1 MRRSAVR
8 KRNFAHT
15 PSLAALGVFPALC
28 ILFFLLFTFF
38 YQFPAFNRLFRDA
51 ALNQAVATAQLL
63 AASLFG
69 EEQVLESD
77 ALDPE
82 LLKRL
87 EDIQRQGQIIKM
99 RIYSPGAEVVYSSE
113 PDEVGKIKTDPYFQE
128 LLIGHKAA
136 AAEAG
141 RGQSPL
147 EGQRGVADR
156 IEAYVPVTR
165 QGRLLGVFEIYYD
178 AAPQN
183 QRRRGL
189 VAFSSAVLAFACAI
203 LLAALGIGASSVWRQ
218 LGELRELQEPP
229 LPIERKSI
237 RPQRSGRYSEEC

>member
-8 KRNFAHT
+8 KYDFAHT
-15 PSLAALGVFPALC
+15 PSLAALGAVPALC
-28 ILFFLLFTFF
+28 VLFFLLFTFF
-38 YQFPAFNRLFRDA
+38 YQFPTFNRLFRDA
-51 ALNQAVATAQLL
+51 ALSQAVATAQLL

-69 EEQVLESD
+69 EEQVLARD
-77 ALDPE
+77 GLDPQ

-87 EDIQRQGQIIKM
+87 EDIQRQGQIIRM

-113 PDEVGKIKTDPYFQE
+113 PAEVGSVNGDPLFQE
-128 LLIGHKAA
+128 ILIGHKAV

-141 RGQSPL
+141 RGSSLL
-147 EGQRGVADR
+147 ETSRGPADR
-156 IEAYVPVTR
+156 IGAYVPVTR

-189 VAFSSAVLAFACAI
+189 VAFSTAVLTLAAGI
-203 LLAALGIGASSVWRQ
+203 LLAAAGVSVSGARRR
-218 LGELRELQEPP
+218 LRELQAEVEEPTR
-229 LPIERKSI
+229 ES
-237 RPQRSGRYSEEC
+237 